1 MLQQLFIRLVIKEQQ
16 EEYVREEIEWV
27 NIEYHNNEPICQLV
41 ESKNGM
47 LTLLEDAAGGGLGK
61 ATDQNLLEALDKRF
75 GQNNLY
81 SSRRKDPQD
90 KTLEHGHQFRI
101 KHYAGD
107 VTYSIIGK

>member
-1 MLQQLFIRLVIKEQQ
+1 MITKQVLGVNSFEQLCINYANEMLQQLFIRLVIKEQQ
-16 EEYVREEIEWV
+16 EEYVREQIEWV

-75 GQNNLY
+75 GQ
-81 SSRRKDPQD
+81 K
-90 KTLEHGHQFRI
+90 
-101 KHYAGD
+101 
-107 VTYSIIGK
+107 SIFFSFFVFFCH